1 MEYLILK
8 ILWTSLRDLKLHHVF
23 HSLFVDIC
31 IGGAGGRGDFGIVVG

>member
-8 ILWTSLRDLKLHHVF
+8 ILLTSLRDLKLHHVF

-31 IGGAGGRGDFGIVVG
+31 IGGGGGDFGIVVE